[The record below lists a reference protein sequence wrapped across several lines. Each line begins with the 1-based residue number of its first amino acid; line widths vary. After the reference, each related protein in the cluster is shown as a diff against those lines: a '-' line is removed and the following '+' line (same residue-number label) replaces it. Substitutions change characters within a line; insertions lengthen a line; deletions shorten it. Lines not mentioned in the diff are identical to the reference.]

1 MIEPNRY
8 NGLKFLGLQFVYATC
23 FFDGCFHAD
32 AKVINLNREGVDM
45 EKETFMKKYGAVL
58 RKVWG
63 DSGEAYFERLKASPE
78 SMLKIEGLD
87 PGTAK
92 VTIKTET
99 LEGTLD
105 DQVRLWNDGLKSGS
119 IDLYIPAN
127 KPDGADDSDLSDA
140 DLAAVAGGGDCCC
153 CCTPC
158 CSTC

>member
-1 MIEPNRY
+1 
-8 NGLKFLGLQFVYATC
+8 
-23 FFDGCFHAD
+23 
-32 AKVINLNREGVDM
+32 M
-45 EKETFMKKYGAVL
+45 EKDTFMKKYGAVL

-63 DSGEAYFERLKASPE
+63 EGGEAYFAKLTASPE
-78 SMLKIEGLD
+78 EMLKIEGLD

-99 LEGTLD
+99 LKGTLD

-119 IDLYIPAN
+119 IDLYIPTK
-127 KPDGADDSDLSDA
+127 KPEAADDSDLSDA